1 MAMTMSITG
10 EYVDVDGIRTF
21 YIKKGG
27 GPALF
32 LFHGASPGACTTVN
46 WRPTIDFF
54 AASGFT
60 VYGFDQPGFGYT
72 DNPTDYSLEYRVR
85 HARAFIDRWGLSAF
99 HLAGNSM
106 GGYMVGRIALE
117 EQQRTQRL
125 VIVASGGLGPP
136 SSPEAEAISRAHARD
151 LRDYTPGLEHMRE
164 LSRGTLFNQDLLTD
178 EFVQYRY
185 EMSIGKN
192 YEAQERRAGA
202 PPLRPVSDELRSLR
216 VKTLVVWGAND
227 RGSPIEKAVALFQT
241 IPDAELHVFDRC
253 AHWPMWDQEARFNT
267 VVRDFLTS

>member
-1 MAMTMSITG
+1 MAMTMPITG

-21 YIKKGG
+21 YIKKGS
-27 GPALF
+27 GPAFF

-60 VYGFDQPGFGYT
+60 VYAFDQPGFGYT
-72 DNPTDYSLEYRVR
+72 DNPSDYSMENRIR
-85 HARAFIDRWGLSAF
+85 HARAFINLWGLDAF

-117 EQQRTQRL
+117 EQERTQRL

-136 SSPEAEAISRAHARD
+136 ASPETEAISRAHARD
-151 LRDYTPGLEHMRE
+151 LRDYTPGLDNMRA
-164 LSRGTLFNQDLLTD
+164 LTQGTLFDQGLVTD
-178 EFVQYRY
+178 ELVQHRY

-192 YEAQERRAGA
+192 YEAQERRAGSA
-202 PPLRPVSDELRSLR
+202 PLRAVNDELRSLR
-216 VKTLVVWGAND
+216 VKTLVVWGLND
-227 RGSPIEKAVALFQT
+227 RGSPVEKAVLLTQT
-241 IPDAELHVFDRC
+241 IPGAELHVFDRC
-253 AHWPMWDQEARFNT
+253 AHWPMWDQAGRFNT
-267 VVRDFLTS
+267 VVRDFLVS